1 MKSGGQL
8 YCDDD
13 QGKNNTTNGSYDILE
28 ITSNRRSLGNEIEEI
43 EEQGSNNGYVPA
55 SELFEIDN
63 RGGLATIKEGHE
75 VDSSLY
81 SFDFHNN
88 GNVVVYVAVG
98 NSSSGNKI
106 SKESSMDALL
116 WTLKNVVMDP
126 SSTIVFLIHIYPETK
141 YIPTPLGLIPVGQVS
156 AEQKENYMAQER
168 GKRRQFL
175 QKFVD
180 ACTATK
186 VKVDTILIESDTEAK
201 AILDLMPICNIRR
214 LILGTSKANLKKLK
228 SRKGSG
234 TADQIILNAPEFCEV
249 KIICEG
255 KEMVELQM
263 FESPSPQ
270 DSTTG
275 NSPKPIQSHTDDQNQ
290 VQNGSFGCGC
300 FKARVMP
307 KIFNNLH

>member
-1 MKSGGQL
+1 MESGEHLYRDDRSCDVIEIKS
-8 YCDDD
+8 C
-13 QGKNNTTNGSYDILE
+13 
-28 ITSNRRSLGNEIEEI
+28 SNSLGNEIEEI
-43 EEQGSNNGYVPA
+43 EEDEEQGTNLVPA
-55 SELFEIDN
+55 SELFGIDN

-75 VDSSLY
+75 VEGSLY

-88 GNVVVYVAVG
+88 GSTVVYVAVG

-116 WTLKNVVMDP
+116 WTLKHAVVDP

-141 YIPTPLGLIPVGQVS
+141 YIPTPLGSIPIGQVS
-156 AEQKENYMAQER
+156 EEQKENYMAQER

-175 QKFVD
+175 QKYFD
-180 ACTATK
+180 ACAATK

-201 AILDLMPICNIRR
+201 ALLDLIPICNIKR
-214 LILGTSKANLKKLK
+214 LILGTSKANLKVLRKLK

-234 TADQIILNAPEFCEV
+234 TADQILLNAPEFCEV

-263 FESPSPQ
+263 FESPSLQ
-270 DSTTG
+270 ATTG
-275 NSPKPIQSHTDDQNQ
+275 NSPKPIQSHTEDQHQ
-290 VQNGSFGCGC
+290 VENGFSRCGC
-300 FKARVMP
+300 FNTRIKP
-307 KIFNNLH
+307 KMFNSLH

>member
-1 MKSGGQL
+1 MKSGEL
-8 YCDDD
+8 YCDDG
-13 QGKNNTTNGSYDILE
+13 QGQNTTNGSCDILGRSS
-28 ITSNRRSLGNEIEEI
+28 SNNSSLGNEIEEI
-43 EEQGSNNGYVPA
+43 EEDQETNNYVPA
-55 SELFEIDN
+55 SELLGINNDNN

-75 VDSSLY
+75 VEGSLY

-116 WTLKNVVMDP
+116 WTLKHAVMDP
-126 SSTIVFLIHIYPETK
+126 SSTILFLIHIYPETK
-141 YIPTPLGLIPVGQVS
+141 FIPTPLGLIPVGQVS
-156 AEQKENYMAQER
+156 AEQKENHMAQER

-175 QKFVD
+175 QKFFD
-180 ACTATK
+180 ACADTK

-201 AILDLMPICNIRR
+201 AILDLIPICNIRR

-228 SRKGSG
+228 SKKGSG
-234 TADQIILNAPEFCEV
+234 TADQILLNAPEFCEV

-270 DSTTG
+270 ATTG
-275 NSPKPIQSHTDDQNQ
+275 NSPKPIQSHTQDQNHA
-290 VQNGSFGCGC
+290 QNGSFGCGC
-300 FKARVMP
+300 FKAKVMP
-307 KIFNNLH
+307 